1 MAIVQGFAAAKIKRS
16 GTDMQK
22 LSRKQLKEALNNVP
36 MVQILGGSPELTH
49 KQKEFARLVASGETG
64 ASAYRK
70 AYNSKGKP
78 KTQGDHASRLKA
90 DDRVKA
96 EIEAY
101 KAANA
106 ALAYQTPQQL
116 RQLVIHSLVKVMTN
130 PDAKEATV
138 VQAAKVLGTVTEVAA
153 FTERKEVTHVKTS
166 EDARA
171 HLMAKLREVV
181 SGDVEDVKIK
191 DSADSLAQ
199 ELILSSSDG
208 NVTSKTSHDVNV
220 TTSDNDAMHDAQDS
234 TPPVNDS
241 AERDNATPTAPI
253 GVRSPSIPIH
263 TIPHTQSQQKSIP
276 TPPPDNSADSL
287 EAELLGN
294 TPPSKTK

>member
-1 MAIVQGFAAAKIKRS
+1 
-16 GTDMQK
+16 MQK
-22 LSRKQLKEALNNVP
+22 LSRKQLREALNTVP
-36 MVQILGGSPELTH
+36 MVQVLGGSPELTH
-49 KQKEFARLVASGETG
+49 KQREFARLVASGETG
-64 ASAYRK
+64 AGAYRK

-78 KTQGDHASRLKA
+78 KTQGDHASRLKN
-90 DDRVKA
+90 DDRIAA

-171 HLMAKLREVV
+171 QLMAKLREVV
-181 SGDVEDVKIK
+181 SGDVEDAQIK

-199 ELILSSSDG
+199 ELILSASDG
-208 NVTSKTSHDVNV
+208 NVTSKTDDDGNV
-220 TTSDNDAMHDAQDS
+220 TSDAQDA
-234 TPPVNDS
+234 TPPVSES
-241 AERDNATPTAPI
+241 ADEPSATPTAPI

-263 TIPHTQSQQKSIP
+263 TIPHTRSESKSIP
-276 TPPPDNSADSL
+276 TPPPINSADSL